1 MLDPESVL
9 PDLQA
14 SVICEDVRQEVNGM
28 QTLVGIINLIPA
40 RMLPVAL
47 LKLCVWTRWCSGVG
61 RFRQN
66 ARILGVD
73 DQHVL
78 AESQIDF
85 ELKELEGHVTNVNL
99 FTGVQFQ
106 QYGLHHVE
114 IMLDQELRL
123 RYPLPSFK
131 FRRLA
136 LPELPVYKTG
146 RIVSD

>member
-1 MLDPESVL
+1 MDPESVL

-14 SVICEDVRQEVNGM
+14 SVICEDVRQEMNGM
-28 QTLVGIINLIPA
+28 QTLVGIINVIPA

-47 LKLCVWTRWCSGVG
+47 LKLCVWTRWCGGIG
-61 RFRQN
+61 RFRQV
-66 ARILGVD
+66 ARIVGVD
-73 DQHVL
+73 DQHKL

-114 IMLDQELRL
+114 IMLDEELRL
-123 RYPLPSFK
+123 RYPLP
-131 FRRLA
+131 
-136 LPELPVYKTG
+136 V
-146 RIVSD
+146 IQVQ

>member
-99 FTGVQFQ
+99 FTRVQFQ

-123 RYPLPSFK
+123 RYPLP
-131 FRRLA
+131 
-136 LPELPVYKTG
+136 V
-146 RIVSD
+146 IQVS

>member
-1 MLDPESVL
+1 MDSESVL

-28 QTLVGIINLIPA
+28 QTLIGIINLIPA

-47 LKLCVWTRWCSGVG
+47 LKLCVWTRWCGGVG
-61 RFRQN
+61 RFRQG

-73 DQHVL
+73 DQHLL

-114 IMLDQELRL
+114 IILDQELRL
-123 RYPLPSFK
+123 RYPLP
-131 FRRLA
+131 
-136 LPELPVYKTG
+136 V
-146 RIVSD
+146 IQV

>member
-28 QTLVGIINLIPA
+28 QTLVGIIHLIPA

-47 LKLCVWTRWCSGVG
+47 LKLCVWTRWCGGVG

-66 ARILGVD
+66 SRIVGID
-73 DQHVL
+73 DQQVL

-106 QYGLHHVE
+106 HYGLHHVE

-123 RYPLPSFK
+123 RYPLP
-131 FRRLA
+131 
-136 LPELPVYKTG
+136 V
-146 RIVSD
+146 IQVS

>member
-106 QYGLHHVE
+106 QYEMHHVE

-123 RYPLPSFK
+123 RYPLP
-131 FRRLA
+131 
-136 LPELPVYKTG
+136 V
-146 RIVSD
+146 IQVS

>member
-28 QTLVGIINLIPA
+28 QTLVGIIHLIPA

-47 LKLCVWTRWCSGVG
+47 LKLCVWTRWCGGVG

-66 ARILGVD
+66 SRIVGVD
-73 DQHVL
+73 DQQVL

-114 IMLDQELRL
+114 IVLDQELRL
-123 RYPLPSFK
+123 RYPLPVI
-131 FRRLA
+131 
-136 LPELPVYKTG
+136 E
-146 RIVSD
+146 VS

>member
-106 QYGLHHVE
+106 QYGLHHVK

-123 RYPLPSFK
+123 RYPLP
-131 FRRLA
+131 
-136 LPELPVYKTG
+136 V
-146 RIVSD
+146 IQVS

>member
-106 QYGLHHVE
+106 QYGMHHVE

-123 RYPLPSFK
+123 RYPLP
-131 FRRLA
+131 
-136 LPELPVYKTG
+136 V
-146 RIVSD
+146 IQVS

>member
-1 MLDPESVL
+1 MDSESVL

-28 QTLVGIINLIPA
+28 QTLIGIINLIPA
-40 RMLPVAL
+40 RVLPVAL
-47 LKLCVWTRWCSGVG
+47 LKLCVWTRWCGGVG
-61 RFRQN
+61 RFRQG

-73 DQHVL
+73 DQHLL

-114 IMLDQELRL
+114 IILDQELRL
-123 RYPLPSFK
+123 RYPLP
-131 FRRLA
+131 
-136 LPELPVYKTG
+136 V
-146 RIVSD
+146 IQV

>member
-78 AESQIDF
+78 AESKIDF

-123 RYPLPSFK
+123 RYPLP
-131 FRRLA
+131 
-136 LPELPVYKTG
+136 V
-146 RIVSD
+146 IQVS

>member
-14 SVICEDVRQEVNGM
+14 SVICEDVSQEVNGM

-123 RYPLPSFK
+123 RYPLP
-131 FRRLA
+131 
-136 LPELPVYKTG
+136 V
-146 RIVSD
+146 IQVS